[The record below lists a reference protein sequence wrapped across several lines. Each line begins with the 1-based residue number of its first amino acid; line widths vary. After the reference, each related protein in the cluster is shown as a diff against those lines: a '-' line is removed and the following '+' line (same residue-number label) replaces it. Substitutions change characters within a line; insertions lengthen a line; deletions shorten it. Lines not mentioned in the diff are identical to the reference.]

1 MAIFDMIKNAI
12 VKGFSATTLT
22 TAEIIVTIGFSA
34 IIGIFVYVVYRLTSG
49 KDFYNRNFNKTL
61 ALLPLIT
68 AGIMLAM
75 QNNLI
80 LSLGMVGAL
89 SIVRFRN
96 AVKDSMDLTF
106 LFWSISVGIIT
117 GVGLFELSI
126 IISLGIAVFMIIL
139 DLFPTLKSPCLA
151 VISADNADCYDKIKE
166 CAEKYTRRCRV
177 RSKNISSKGME
188 LILETK
194 IKNEVEFSKAIA
206 GIDGVTSISILAH
219 DGEVRF

>member
-1 MAIFDMIKNAI
+1 MVILDMIKNAI
-12 VKGFSATTLT
+12 VKGFSVTTLT
-22 TAEIIVTIGFSA
+22 TAEIIVTLAFSA
-34 IIGIFVYVVYRLTSG
+34 LIGVFVYVVYRLTSG

-61 ALLPLIT
+61 ALLPVIT

-75 QNNLI
+75 QNNLV

-126 IISLGIAVFMIIL
+126 IISLGIALFMVIL
-139 DLFPTLKSPCLA
+139 DMFPTLKSPCLA
-151 VISADNADCYDKIKE
+151 VISADSADCYDKIKE
-166 CAEKYTRRCRV
+166 CAEKYTKKCRI

-194 IKNEVEFSKAIA
+194 IKNEAEFSKALAEIE
-206 GIDGVTSISILAH
+206 GVTSVSIMAH